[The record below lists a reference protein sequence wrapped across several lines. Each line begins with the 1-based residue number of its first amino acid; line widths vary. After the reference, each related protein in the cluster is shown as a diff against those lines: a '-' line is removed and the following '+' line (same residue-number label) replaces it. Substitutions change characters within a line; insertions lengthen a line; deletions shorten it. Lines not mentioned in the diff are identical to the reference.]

1 MMVFGASNDPQPI
14 EGQEKERDNQ
24 ENSDSSEPNET
35 LVQFI
40 RQIEADLVMQQHLI
54 DVFRRMWAI
63 PGSREIYDNGIL
75 SKSGG
80 IDGNSAQIQ
89 VEKLTK
95 QFIHCI
101 LSDSA
106 SYFKS
111 KLTVVYVKNDSPTR
125 AQLWLELIGMGRLT
139 QEFLII
145 TGDFNNV
152 LSSRDRLGSPVLP
165 GETQDFQNCIDTSE
179 ITALKATG
187 YVKVDYLGAGISIH
201 SPILIQVC
209 PPPYSNPKPF
219 KLFKTML
226 NHPDFGRLVDE
237 SWQKRT

>member
-80 IDGNSAQIQ
+80 IDG
-89 VEKLTK
+89 
-95 QFIHCI
+95 
-101 LSDSA
+101 DSA